1 MPAEG
6 GLQRH
11 TAAHGHLRPDGAD
24 EAGKRII
31 LVLAMHRSGS
41 SMITRALKVLGVE
54 LGDRLMPPVA
64 GENDTG
70 FWEDTDI
77 VELNETLLARAGRR
91 WDSLEPLNEG
101 ALEGPEFSDLRQ
113 QAGALIARKMAA
125 GAVFGFKDPRT
136 AILFPFWRCVLED
149 MGITPAF
156 VIPVRNPLEAAASL
170 QRRNGFD
177 MEKGVALWARH
188 MIEAVG
194 LTEGACRVFVDYSAV
209 LEDPV
214 AQLARMASILD
225 LPMPPETSE
234 EVSAFASGFVSRDLR
249 HNVIG
254 RRELTRS
261 GLAAR
266 FVEELYDDLVA
277 FARTETGASAVGD
290 PARWAGILEGFGA
303 TRPLLRQIDRMTL
316 RQEVQGRELEGLA
329 RQVAQQQAAAEAA
342 LSELS
347 DARERAALLEAE
359 RREEKKRFEAER
371 EGLVSE
377 LEEAETRGRAR
388 IEALR
393 AEMRE
398 RLSAAESVHEQY
410 RADMARDQAAEASA
424 LAAERAHALQ
434 VITDLERDLK
444 REQVVSLERHRAL
457 GAALAEAHAL
467 RTSTTW
473 KLAAPVRRLGQM
485 APGMIRAARLALKV
499 IWWTLTLQLGARIAA
514 RRDRRRLEAQR
525 SASPQ
530 SVYGTAPE
538 RRSGESIP
546 ASSQTA
552 AGAGYAYA
560 PFDPQPV
567 ARLLAEVAPGQ
578 AFHEEWLDHCAA
590 FPLPFQAEARRQEPA
605 QLSDGQARDWI
616 SRCAQLGGR
625 LGPVLAVPDVTIIVP
640 VYNQLPF
647 TLSVIASVYRWP
659 SRYTFEIIIADDGS
673 HDQTRWLD
681 NATLP
686 RVRVIHNPQNL
697 GFLRNCNE
705 AASHA
710 RGRHIVLLNNDTI
723 VLPGWLDG
731 LVDTLEANPDIGLV
745 GSKLIFPDARVQEV
759 GGIVWQD
766 GSAWN
771 YGRGQNPM
779 EPYLS
784 FMRDCDYCSGAS
796 IGVRRADWEALGG
809 FDAQTYENAYYE
821 DTDLAFRIREAGK
834 RVVVQPLSRL
844 VHFEGISSGT
854 DTGTGIKKYQV
865 TNGER
870 FHARWQKVLAAHRPN
885 GQHPELER
893 ERSVRRRLL
902 VIDTVTPTPDR
913 DAGSLITF
921 EMMRGFQ
928 QEGWRVSFVPE
939 DNFAYLPPQT
949 LALQQAGIEALYW
962 PFYADMEDLL
972 DKRGDEFDAV
982 LIFRVTSTRKHLDL
996 IRRKLPGK
1004 PVFYHVADLH
1014 HLRERREAELK
1025 GDTGLL
1031 RRSEQT
1037 RKDEV
1042 DAVRKSDVTIVHSE
1056 QEKEILKELVPGAEV
1071 YVFPWI
1077 AEPASVLPGPDPR
1090 SGITFV
1096 GGFNHPPNADA
1107 VLWFAGD
1114 VWPLIIDRKPDARL
1128 TIIGPNAPAAVEA
1141 LGQDPRIDVLGWV
1154 PDLQPYLDRA
1164 RLSIAPL
1171 RYGAGVKGKVVSSL
1185 AAGLPV
1191 VTTPIGAEGMGLTSG
1206 VDAEIAES
1214 PAAMADAVLRLLEDD
1229 AHWQR
1234 LSRGGLDFV
1243 ERHYSRA
1250 RARERIGEIL
1260 ALGGVP

>member
-6 GLQRH
+6 GLQRD
-11 TAAHGHLRPDGAD
+11 AAAYRHLRPDGPAA
-24 EAGKRII
+24 AGKRII

-101 ALEGPEFSDLRQ
+101 ALEGPVFSDLRQ
-113 QAGALIARKMAA
+113 QAGALISRKTAA
-125 GAVFGFKDPRT
+125 SAVFGFKDPRT

-188 MIEAVG
+188 MVEAVR
-194 LTEGACRVFVDYSAV
+194 LTEGACRVFVDYTAV

-214 AQLARMASILD
+214 AQLSRMASILD

-234 EVSAFASGFVSRDLR
+234 EVSAFASRFVSRDLR

-266 FVEELYDDLVA
+266 FVEDLYDDLVA
-277 FARTETGASAVGD
+277 FARTGTGASAVAD
-290 PARWAGILEGFGA
+290 PARWAGIIEGFDA
-303 TRPLLRQIDRMTL
+303 TRPLLRQIDRMAL
-316 RQEVQGRELEGLA
+316 REEVQGRELEGLA
-329 RQVAQQQAAAEAA
+329 RQAAQQQAAAEAA

-347 DARERAALLEAE
+347 GARERTALL
-359 RREEKKRFEAER
+359 EAER

-377 LEEAETRGRAR
+377 LATMEAQARRRIEEAEAGIQAR

-393 AEMRE
+393 EEIARE
-398 RLSAAESVHEQY
+398 H
-410 RADMARDQAAEASA
+410 AAEAVA

-434 VITDLERDLK
+434 VISDLERDLK

-473 KLAAPVRRLGQM
+473 KLAAPVRRLSQM
-485 APGMIRAARLALKV
+485 APGIVGGARRVLKI
-499 IWWTLTLQLGARIAA
+499 IWWTLTLQLGARIT
-514 RRDRRRLEAQR
+514 RRLEKGEPGGLL
-525 SASPQ
+525 SP
-530 SVYGTAPE
+530 SVPLGARGDNPQAADGTGNACV
-538 RRSGESIP
+538 
-546 ASSQTA
+546 
-552 AGAGYAYA
+552 

-567 ARLLAEVAPGQ
+567 ARLLAETAPGQ
-578 AFHEEWLDHCAA
+578 AFQEEWLDHCRA

-625 LGPVLAVPDVTIIVP
+625 LGPVPAVPDVTIIVP

-681 NATLP
+681 NTTLP
-686 RVRVIHNPQNL
+686 RVRVIHNRENL

-705 AASHA
+705 AASRA
-710 RGRHIVLLNNDTI
+710 LGRHIVLLNNDTI

-771 YGRGQNPM
+771 YGRGQDPR

-796 IGVRRADWEALGG
+796 IGLRRGDWEALGG

-821 DTDLAFRIREAGK
+821 DTDLAFRVREAGK
-834 RVVVQPLSRL
+834 RVVVQPLSQL
-844 VHFEGISSGT
+844 VHFEGVSSGT

-893 ERSVRRRLL
+893 ERGVRRRLL

-949 LALQQAGIEALYW
+949 LALQRAGIEALYW
-962 PFYADMEDLL
+962 PFYGNMEDLL

-996 IRRKLPGK
+996 IRRKMPGK

-1025 GDTGLL
+1025 GDAGLL

-1037 RKDEV
+1037 RQDEV

-1056 QEKEILKELVPGAEV
+1056 REKEILTELVPGAEV

-1077 AEPASVLPGPDPR
+1077 AEPASALPGPEAR
-1090 SGITFV
+1090 SGIAFV

-1107 VLWFAGD
+1107 VLWFAGE

-1191 VTTPIGAEGMGLTSG
+1191 VTTPIGAEGMGLVSG
-1206 VDAEIAES
+1206 AEVEIAGD

-1243 ERHYSRA
+1243 DRNYSRA
-1250 RARERIGEIL
+1250 RARERIGEVL
-1260 ALGGVP
+1260 ALAGVR